1 MHSILL
7 SRIILRKYGNR
18 SVSSAFLPAGGQV
31 LPTISPIASQRIGA
45 LQFLGTLQGRSF
57 MDREPAPSA
66 TIRLINVKKH
76 FKDRD
81 VEALGGVDLEVAK
94 GEFVTLIGPSGSGK
108 STLLELLGDI
118 GDEGG
123 PSKGEILIEE
133 KTPQELRQ
141 ARGYGIVFQDSTLFP
156 WYRVLENCL
165 LPFRI
170 AKSSLPEKEQR
181 KRIESLLEMV
191 GLDRKFWSYYPK
203 ELSGGMQQRVAIV
216 RALALDPPLL
226 LMDEPFGA
234 LDDLT
239 RKSMQML
246 LLDIWAKTGKTILM
260 VTHSISEACFMS
272 DRVIVLSHRPGRIV
286 RIVPIPL
293 DRPRERSM
301 TETKAFPRICGMVRE
316 ALGSGEK
323 LEEDTSIKE

>member
-1 MHSILL
+1 M
-7 SRIILRKYGNR
+7 N
-18 SVSSAFLPAGGQV
+18 QD
-31 LPTISPIASQRIGA
+31 TTSPIV
-45 LQFLGTLQGRSF
+45 
-57 MDREPAPSA
+57 
-66 TIRLINVKKH
+66 IRFINVRKH

-81 VEALGGVDLEVAK
+81 VEALGGIDLEVHQE
-94 GEFVTLIGPSGSGK
+94 EFVSLIGPSGSGK

-123 PSKGEILIEE
+123 PSEGKILIDG
-133 KTPQELRQ
+133 KTPQELRMG
-141 ARGYGIVFQDSTLFP
+141 RGYGIVFQDSTLFP
-156 WYRVLENCL
+156 WYRVFDNCL

-170 AKSSLPEKEQR
+170 AKSRTPGEEQI

-191 GLDRKFWSYYPK
+191 DIDRRFWPYYPK

-246 LLDIWAKTGKTILM
+246 LLDIWSKTKKTILI

-272 DRVIVLSHRPGRIV
+272 DRVVILSQRPGIITRIV
-286 RIVPIPL
+286 SIPL
-293 DRPRERSM
+293 GRPRDRTM
-301 TETKAFPRICGMVRE
+301 VETKAFGRICGMVRE
-316 ALGSGEK
+316 ALGS
-323 LEEDTSIKE
+323 T

>member
-1 MHSILL
+1 M
-7 SRIILRKYGNR
+7 N
-18 SVSSAFLPAGGQV
+18 QE
-31 LPTISPIASQRIGA
+31 TISPI
-45 LQFLGTLQGRSF
+45 
-57 MDREPAPSA
+57 
-66 TIRLINVKKH
+66 TIRFVNVKKH

-81 VEALGGVDLEVAK
+81 VEALGGIDLEVAQ

-123 PSKGEILIEE
+123 PTEGKIVIDG
-133 KTPQELRQ
+133 KTPEELRREQ
-141 ARGYGIVFQDSTLFP
+141 GYGIVFQESTLFP
-156 WYRVLENCL
+156 WYRVFENAI

-170 AKSSLPEKEQR
+170 ARSKIPKEQQMR
-181 KRIESLLEMV
+181 RIESLLEMV
-191 GLDRKFWSYYPK
+191 DLDRKFWPYYPK

-216 RALALDPPLL
+216 RALALDPPIL

-246 LLDIWAKTGKTILM
+246 LLDIWAKTKKTILM

-272 DRVIVLSHRPGRIV
+272 DRVVVLSHRPGRIT
-286 RIVPIPL
+286 RIINIPL
-293 DRPRERSM
+293 GRPRERPM
-301 TETKAFPRICGMVRE
+301 TDTKAFVRICGMVRE
-316 ALGSGEK
+316 ALGSGGPW
-323 LEEDTSIKE
+323 EEDTSIKE

>member
-1 MHSILL
+1 M
-7 SRIILRKYGNR
+7 NQD
-18 SVSSAFLPAGGQV
+18 AP
-31 LPTISPIASQRIGA
+31 SPI
-45 LQFLGTLQGRSF
+45 
-57 MDREPAPSA
+57 
-66 TIRLINVKKH
+66 TIRFINVKKH

-81 VEALGGVDLEVAK
+81 VEALGGIDLEVAQ

-123 PSKGEILIEE
+123 PTEGKILIDG
-133 KTPQELRQ
+133 KTPEELRGE
-141 ARGYGIVFQDSTLFP
+141 RGYGIVFQESTLFP
-156 WYRVLENCL
+156 WYRVFENAM
-165 LPFRI
+165 LPFQIARSRI
-170 AKSSLPEKEQR
+170 PKEQQVHR
-181 KRIESLLEMV
+181 TEMLLEMV
-191 GLDRKFWSYYPK
+191 DLDRRFWSYYPK

-246 LLDIWAKTGKTILM
+246 LLDIWAKTKKTILM

-272 DRVIVLSHRPGRIV
+272 DRVVVLSHRPGRIT
-286 RIVPIPL
+286 RIITIPL

-301 TETKAFPRICGMVRE
+301 TDTKAFVRICGMVRE
-316 ALGSGEK
+316 ALGSGGA
-323 LEEDTSIKE
+323 LEEDSSIKE

>member
-1 MHSILL
+1 MNLET
-7 SRIILRKYGNR
+7 
-18 SVSSAFLPAGGQV
+18 P
-31 LPTISPIASQRIGA
+31 PTIA
-45 LQFLGTLQGRSF
+45 
-57 MDREPAPSA
+57 
-66 TIRLINVKKH
+66 IRLINVKKH

-81 VEALGGVDLEVAK
+81 VEALGGVNLEVAQ
-94 GEFVTLIGPSGSGK
+94 GELISLIGPSGSGK

-123 PSKGEILIEE
+123 PSEGE
-133 KTPQELRQ
+133 KTPQELRRS
-141 ARGYGIVFQDSTLFP
+141 RGYGIVFQDSTLFP
-156 WYRVLENCL
+156 WYRVFENCL

-170 AKSSLPEKEQR
+170 AKSGLPKEEQV

-191 GLDRKFWSYYPK
+191 GLDRKFWPYYPK

-246 LLDIWAKTGKTILM
+246 LLDIWSKTRKTILM

-272 DRVIVLSHRPGRIV
+272 DRVVVLSHRPGRIV
-286 RIVPIPL
+286 RIIPIPL

-301 TETKAFPRICGMVRE
+301 TETKAFARICGMVRE
-316 ALGSGEK
+316 GLGSGGG
-323 LEEDTSIKE
+323 LEEDTSIKD

>member
-1 MHSILL
+1 MSPD
-7 SRIILRKYGNR
+7 ST
-18 SVSSAFLPAGGQV
+18 P
-31 LPTISPIASQRIGA
+31 PIA
-45 LQFLGTLQGRSF
+45 
-57 MDREPAPSA
+57 
-66 TIRLINVKKH
+66 IRLINVKKH

-81 VEALGGVDLEVAK
+81 VEALGGITLEVARA
-94 GEFVTLIGPSGSGK
+94 EFITLIGPSGSGK

-123 PSKGEILIEE
+123 LSEGEILIEG

-141 ARGYGIVFQDSTLFP
+141 ARGYGIVFQDSVLFP
-156 WYRVLENCL
+156 WYRVFENCL

-170 AKSSLPEKEQR
+170 ARSKLPEEEQT
-181 KRIESLLEMV
+181 KRVELLLEMV
-191 GLDRKFWSYYPK
+191 GLDRKFWSYYPR
-203 ELSGGMQQRVAIV
+203 ELSGGMQQRVAMV

-246 LLDIWAKTGKTILM
+246 LLDIWAKTRKTVLM

-272 DRVIVLSHRPGRIV
+272 DRVVVLSHRPGRIV
-286 RIVPIPL
+286 RTISIPL
-293 DRPRERSM
+293 DRPREQTI
-301 TETKAFPRICGMVRE
+301 TETRAFARICAMVRE
-316 ALGSGEK
+316 ALGSGGG

>member
-1 MHSILL
+1 M
-7 SRIILRKYGNR
+7 N
-18 SVSSAFLPAGGQV
+18 PQ
-31 LPTISPIASQRIGA
+31 PTSPVA
-45 LQFLGTLQGRSF
+45 
-57 MDREPAPSA
+57 
-66 TIRLINVKKH
+66 IRLVNVKKH

-81 VEALGGVDLEVAK
+81 VEALGGINLEVVRA
-94 GEFVTLIGPSGSGK
+94 EFITLIGPSGSGK

-123 PSKGEILIEE
+123 PSEGEILIEE

-141 ARGYGIVFQDSTLFP
+141 ARGYGIVFQDATLFP
-156 WYRVLENCL
+156 WYRVFENCL

-170 AKSSLPEKEQR
+170 AKSGVPPEEQT
-181 KRIESLLEMV
+181 KRVESLLEMV
-191 GLDRKFWSYYPK
+191 DLDRKFWSYYPR

-246 LLDIWAKTGKTILM
+246 LLDIWAKTRKTIVM

-272 DRVIVLSHRPGRIV
+272 DRVVVLSRRPGRIV
-286 RIVPIPL
+286 RIVSIPL

-301 TETKAFPRICGMVRE
+301 TETKAFARICAMVRD
-316 ALGSGEK
+316 ALGSGET
-323 LEEDTSIKE
+323 EEDALIQEEGPLSSG

>member
-1 MHSILL
+1 MNQDATPPI
-7 SRIILRKYGNR
+7 
-18 SVSSAFLPAGGQV
+18 
-31 LPTISPIASQRIGA
+31 TI
-45 LQFLGTLQGRSF
+45 QFV
-57 MDREPAPSA
+57 
-66 TIRLINVKKH
+66 NVKKH

-81 VEALGGVDLEVAK
+81 VEALGGIDLEVAQ
-94 GEFVTLIGPSGSGK
+94 GEFITLIGPSGSGK

-123 PSKGEILIEE
+123 PTEGTILIDG
-133 KTPQELRQ
+133 KTPEQLRRE
-141 ARGYGIVFQDSTLFP
+141 RGYGIVFQESTLFP
-156 WYRVLENCL
+156 WYRVFENAI
-165 LPFRI
+165 LPFQI
-170 AKSSLPEKEQR
+170 SKSKIPKEEQIGR
-181 KRIESLLEMV
+181 TEMLLEMV
-191 GLDRKFWSYYPK
+191 GLDRRFWSYYPK

-246 LLDIWAKTGKTILM
+246 LLDIWSKTKKTILM

-272 DRVIVLSHRPGRIV
+272 DRVVVLSHRPGRIT
-286 RIVPIPL
+286 RIITIPL

-301 TETKAFPRICGMVRE
+301 TDTKAFVRICGMVRE
-316 ALGSGEK
+316 ALGSGGAP
-323 LEEDTSIKE
+323 EEDASIKE

>member
-1 MHSILL
+1 MNQEATPSI
-7 SRIILRKYGNR
+7 
-18 SVSSAFLPAGGQV
+18 
-31 LPTISPIASQRIGA
+31 
-45 LQFLGTLQGRSF
+45 
-57 MDREPAPSA
+57 
-66 TIRLINVKKH
+66 TIRFVNVKKH

-81 VEALGGVDLEVAK
+81 VEALGGIDLEVAQ

-123 PSKGEILIEE
+123 PTEGLILIDG
-133 KTPQELRQ
+133 KTPEVLRRE
-141 ARGYGIVFQDSTLFP
+141 RGYGIVFQESTLFP
-156 WYRVLENCL
+156 WYRVFENAI
-165 LPFRI
+165 LPFQI
-170 AKSSLPEKEQR
+170 ARSKISKEDQVR
-181 KRIESLLEMV
+181 RIESLLEMV
-191 GLDRKFWSYYPK
+191 DLDRKFWSYYPK

-246 LLDIWAKTGKTILM
+246 LLDIWAKTRKTILM

-272 DRVIVLSHRPGRIV
+272 DRVVVLSRRPGRIT
-286 RIVPIPL
+286 RIVTIPL
-293 DRPRERSM
+293 DRPRERPM
-301 TETKAFPRICGMVRE
+301 VDTKAFGRICGMVRE
-316 ALGSGEK
+316 ALGSGGG

>member
-1 MHSILL
+1 M
-7 SRIILRKYGNR
+7 NQE
-18 SVSSAFLPAGGQV
+18 ATP
-31 LPTISPIASQRIGA
+31 PI
-45 LQFLGTLQGRSF
+45 
-57 MDREPAPSA
+57 
-66 TIRLINVKKH
+66 TIRFINVKKH

-81 VEALGGVDLEVAK
+81 VEALGGIDLEVAQ

-123 PSKGEILIEE
+123 PTEGLILIDG
-133 KTPQELRQ
+133 KTPEVLRRE
-141 ARGYGIVFQDSTLFP
+141 RGYGIVFQESTLFP
-156 WYRVLENCL
+156 WYRVFENAI
-165 LPFRI
+165 LPFQI
-170 AKSSLPEKEQR
+170 ARSEISKEEQVR
-181 KRIESLLEMV
+181 RIESLLEMV
-191 GLDRKFWSYYPK
+191 DLDRKFWSYYPK

-246 LLDIWAKTGKTILM
+246 LLDIWAKTRKTILM

-272 DRVIVLSHRPGRIV
+272 DRVVVLSRRPGRIT
-286 RIVPIPL
+286 RIVTIPL
-293 DRPRERSM
+293 DRPRDRSM
-301 TETKAFPRICGMVRE
+301 TDTKAFARICGMVRE
-316 ALGSGEK
+316 ALGSGGG

>member
-1 MHSILL
+1 MSEGT
-7 SRIILRKYGNR
+7 S
-18 SVSSAFLPAGGQV
+18 
-31 LPTISPIASQRIGA
+31 SPI
-45 LQFLGTLQGRSF
+45 
-57 MDREPAPSA
+57 
-66 TIRLINVKKH
+66 TIRFINVKKH

-81 VEALGGVDLEVAK
+81 VEALGGIDLEVTQ

-123 PSKGEILIEE
+123 PTEGCILIDG
-133 KTPQELRQ
+133 KTPEQLRRE
-141 ARGYGIVFQDSTLFP
+141 RGYGIVFQESTLFP
-156 WYRVLENCL
+156 WYRVFENAI
-165 LPFRI
+165 LPFQI
-170 AKSSLPEKEQR
+170 SKSKIPKEEQIGR
-181 KRIESLLEMV
+181 TEMLLEMV
-191 GLDRKFWSYYPK
+191 DLDRRFWSYYPK

-246 LLDIWAKTGKTILM
+246 LLDIWSRTKKTILM

-272 DRVIVLSHRPGRIV
+272 DRVVVLSHRPGRIT
-286 RIVPIPL
+286 RIITIPL

-301 TETKAFPRICGMVRE
+301 TDTKAFVRICGMVRE
-316 ALGSGEK
+316 ALGSGGA

>member
-1 MHSILL
+1 MHPESI
-7 SRIILRKYGNR
+7 
-18 SVSSAFLPAGGQV
+18 P
-31 LPTISPIASQRIGA
+31 PIA
-45 LQFLGTLQGRSF
+45 
-57 MDREPAPSA
+57 
-66 TIRLINVKKH
+66 IRLINVKKH

-81 VEALGGVDLEVAK
+81 VEALGGVDLEVAQR
-94 GEFVTLIGPSGSGK
+94 ELVSLIGPSGSGK

-123 PSKGEILIEE
+123 PTEGKILIEE
-133 KTPQELRQ
+133 KTPQELRRS
-141 ARGYGIVFQDSTLFP
+141 RGYGIVFQESTLFP
-156 WYRVLENCL
+156 WYRVFENCL

-170 AKSSLPEKEQR
+170 AKSGLSKEDR
-181 KRIESLLEMV
+181 TKRIELLLEMV

-234 LDDLT
+234 LDDMT

-246 LLDIWAKTGKTILM
+246 LLDIWSKTRKTIIM

-272 DRVIVLSHRPGRIV
+272 DRVVVLSQRPGRIV
-286 RIVPIPL
+286 RMIPIPL
-293 DRPRERSM
+293 DRPRERPM
-301 TETKAFPRICGMVRE
+301 METRAFTRICGIVRE
-316 ALGSGEK
+316 ALGSGGG
-323 LEEDTSIKE
+323 LEEDTSIKD

>member
-1 MHSILL
+1 M
-7 SRIILRKYGNR
+7 NQD
-18 SVSSAFLPAGGQV
+18 ATP
-31 LPTISPIASQRIGA
+31 PI
-45 LQFLGTLQGRSF
+45 
-57 MDREPAPSA
+57 
-66 TIRLINVKKH
+66 TIRFVNVKKH

-81 VEALGGVDLEVAK
+81 VEALGGIDLEVAQ
-94 GEFVTLIGPSGSGK
+94 GEFVILIGPSGSGK

-123 PSKGEILIEE
+123 PTEGRILIDG
-133 KTPQELRQ
+133 KTPEQLRRE
-141 ARGYGIVFQDSTLFP
+141 RGYGIVFQESTLFP
-156 WYRVLENCL
+156 WYRVFENAI
-165 LPFRI
+165 LPFQI
-170 AKSSLPEKEQR
+170 SKSKIPHGEQIGR
-181 KRIESLLEMV
+181 TEMLLEMV
-191 GLDRKFWSYYPK
+191 GLDRRFWSYYPK

-246 LLDIWAKTGKTILM
+246 LLDIWSKTKKTILM

-272 DRVIVLSHRPGRIV
+272 DRVVVLSHRPGRIT
-286 RIVPIPL
+286 RIITIPL

-301 TETKAFPRICGMVRE
+301 TDTKAFVRICGMVRE
-316 ALGSGEK
+316 ALGSGGA
-323 LEEDTSIKE
+323 LEEDSSIKE

>member
-1 MHSILL
+1 MNQDAI
-7 SRIILRKYGNR
+7 
-18 SVSSAFLPAGGQV
+18 P
-31 LPTISPIASQRIGA
+31 PI
-45 LQFLGTLQGRSF
+45 
-57 MDREPAPSA
+57 
-66 TIRLINVKKH
+66 TIRFVNVKKH

-81 VEALGGVDLEVAK
+81 VEALGGIDLEVAQ
-94 GEFVTLIGPSGSGK
+94 GEFITLIGPSGSGK

-123 PSKGEILIEE
+123 PTEGHILIDG
-133 KTPQELRQ
+133 KTPEQLRRE
-141 ARGYGIVFQDSTLFP
+141 RGYGIVFQESTLFP
-156 WYRVLENCL
+156 WYRVFENAI
-165 LPFRI
+165 LPFQISKSKIPNEERI
-170 AKSSLPEKEQR
+170 DRTEM
-181 KRIESLLEMV
+181 LLEMV
-191 GLDRKFWSYYPK
+191 GLDRRFWSYYPK

-246 LLDIWAKTGKTILM
+246 LLDIWSKTKKTILM

-272 DRVIVLSHRPGRIV
+272 DRVVVLSHRPGRIT
-286 RIVPIPL
+286 RIITIPL

-301 TETKAFPRICGMVRE
+301 TDTKAFVRICGMVRE
-316 ALGSGEK
+316 ALGSGGA

>member
-1 MHSILL
+1 M
-7 SRIILRKYGNR
+7 NQE
-18 SVSSAFLPAGGQV
+18 ATP
-31 LPTISPIASQRIGA
+31 PI
-45 LQFLGTLQGRSF
+45 
-57 MDREPAPSA
+57 
-66 TIRLINVKKH
+66 TIRFVNVKKH

-81 VEALGGVDLEVAK
+81 VEALGGIDLEVAQ

-123 PSKGEILIEE
+123 PTEGLILIDG
-133 KTPQELRQ
+133 KTPEVLRRE
-141 ARGYGIVFQDSTLFP
+141 RGYGIVFQESTLFP
-156 WYRVLENCL
+156 WYRVFENAI
-165 LPFRI
+165 LPFQI
-170 AKSSLPEKEQR
+170 ARSKISKEDQVR
-181 KRIESLLEMV
+181 RIESLLEMV
-191 GLDRKFWSYYPK
+191 DLDRKFWPYYPK

-246 LLDIWAKTGKTILM
+246 LLDIWAKTRKTILM

-272 DRVIVLSHRPGRIV
+272 DRVVVLSRRPGRIT
-286 RIVPIPL
+286 RIVTIPL
-293 DRPRERSM
+293 DRPRDRSM
-301 TETKAFPRICGMVRE
+301 TDTKAFARICGMVRE
-316 ALGSGEK
+316 ALGSGGG

>member
-1 MHSILL
+1 M
-7 SRIILRKYGNR
+7 NQE
-18 SVSSAFLPAGGQV
+18 ATP
-31 LPTISPIASQRIGA
+31 PI
-45 LQFLGTLQGRSF
+45 
-57 MDREPAPSA
+57 
-66 TIRLINVKKH
+66 TIRFVNVKKH

-81 VEALGGVDLEVAK
+81 VEALGGIDLEVVQ
-94 GEFVTLIGPSGSGK
+94 GEFITLIGPSGSGK

-123 PSKGEILIEE
+123 PTEGMILIDG
-133 KTPQELRQ
+133 KTPEVLRRE
-141 ARGYGIVFQDSTLFP
+141 RGYGIVFQESTLFP
-156 WYRVLENCL
+156 WYRVFENAI
-165 LPFRI
+165 LPFQI
-170 AKSSLPEKEQR
+170 ARSKISKEEQVR
-181 KRIESLLEMV
+181 RIESLLEMV
-191 GLDRKFWSYYPK
+191 DLDRKFWSYYPK

-246 LLDIWAKTGKTILM
+246 LLDIWAKTRKTILM

-272 DRVIVLSHRPGRIV
+272 DRVVVLSRRPGRIT
-286 RIVPIPL
+286 RIVTIPL
-293 DRPRERSM
+293 DRPRDRSM
-301 TETKAFPRICGMVRE
+301 VDTKAFGRICGMVRE
-316 ALGSGEK
+316 ALGSGGG

>member
-1 MHSILL
+1 M
-7 SRIILRKYGNR
+7 NQEA
-18 SVSSAFLPAGGQV
+18 VP
-31 LPTISPIASQRIGA
+31 PI
-45 LQFLGTLQGRSF
+45 
-57 MDREPAPSA
+57 
-66 TIRLINVKKH
+66 TIRFTNVKKH

-81 VEALGGVDLEVAK
+81 VEALGGIDLEVTQ
-94 GEFVTLIGPSGSGK
+94 GEFITLIGPSGSGK

-123 PSKGEILIEE
+123 PTEGTIFIDG
-133 KTPQELRQ
+133 KTPEALRRE
-141 ARGYGIVFQDSTLFP
+141 RGYGIVFQESTLFP
-156 WYRVLENCL
+156 WHRVFENAI
-165 LPFRI
+165 LPFQI
-170 AKSSLPEKEQR
+170 ARSKIPKQQQIH
-181 KRIESLLEMV
+181 RIEMLLEMV
-191 GLDRKFWSYYPK
+191 DLDRKFWSYYPR

-246 LLDIWAKTGKTILM
+246 LLDIWAKTKKTVLM

-272 DRVIVLSHRPGRIV
+272 DRVVVLSHRPGRIN
-286 RIVPIPL
+286 RIVSIPL

-301 TETKAFPRICGMVRE
+301 TDTKAFARICGMVRE
-316 ALGSGEK
+316 ALGSGGA
-323 LEEDTSIKE
+323 LEEDTAIKE

>member
-1 MHSILL
+1 VNQEAPPP
-7 SRIILRKYGNR
+7 II
-18 SVSSAFLPAGGQV
+18 
-31 LPTISPIASQRIGA
+31 
-45 LQFLGTLQGRSF
+45 
-57 MDREPAPSA
+57 
-66 TIRLINVKKH
+66 IRFVNVKKH

-81 VEALGGVDLEVAK
+81 VEALGGIDLEVAQ
-94 GEFVTLIGPSGSGK
+94 GEFITLIGPSGSGK

-123 PSKGEILIEE
+123 PTEGNILIDG
-133 KTPQELRQ
+133 KTPEQLRRE
-141 ARGYGIVFQDSTLFP
+141 RGYGIVFQESTLFP
-156 WYRVLENCL
+156 WYRVFENAI
-165 LPFRI
+165 LPFQISRSKI
-170 AKSSLPEKEQR
+170 PKEEQIGR
-181 KRIESLLEMV
+181 TEMLLEMV
-191 GLDRKFWSYYPK
+191 GLDRRFWSYYPK

-246 LLDIWAKTGKTILM
+246 LLDIWSRTKKTILM

-272 DRVIVLSHRPGRIV
+272 DRVVVLSHRPGRIT
-286 RIVPIPL
+286 RIITIPL

-301 TETKAFPRICGMVRE
+301 TDTKAFVRICGMVRE
-316 ALGSGEK
+316 ALGSGGA

>member
-1 MHSILL
+1 MNLET
-7 SRIILRKYGNR
+7 
-18 SVSSAFLPAGGQV
+18 P
-31 LPTISPIASQRIGA
+31 PTIA
-45 LQFLGTLQGRSF
+45 
-57 MDREPAPSA
+57 
-66 TIRLINVKKH
+66 IRLINVKKH

-81 VEALGGVDLEVAK
+81 VEALGGVNLEVAQA
-94 GEFVTLIGPSGSGK
+94 EFITLIGPSGSGK

-123 PSKGEILIEE
+123 PSEGEILIEG

-141 ARGYGIVFQDSTLFP
+141 ARGYGIVFQDSILFP
-156 WYRVLENCL
+156 WYRVFENCL
-165 LPFRI
+165 LPFWI
-170 AKSSLPEKEQR
+170 AKSNIPEEEQA
-181 KRIESLLEMV
+181 KRVESLLKMV
-191 GLDRKFWSYYPK
+191 GLDKKFWSYYPK

-246 LLDIWAKTGKTILM
+246 LLDIWAKTRKTILM

-272 DRVIVLSHRPGRIV
+272 DRVVVLSHRPGRVV
-286 RIVPIPL
+286 RIFHIPL
-293 DRPRERSM
+293 DRPRDRSM
-301 TETKAFPRICGMVRE
+301 TETKAFARICGMVRE
-316 ALGSGEK
+316 ALGSGGE
-323 LEEDTSIKE
+323 LEEDASIKE

>member
-1 MHSILL
+1 MSEET
-7 SRIILRKYGNR
+7 S
-18 SVSSAFLPAGGQV
+18 
-31 LPTISPIASQRIGA
+31 SPI
-45 LQFLGTLQGRSF
+45 
-57 MDREPAPSA
+57 
-66 TIRLINVKKH
+66 TIRFVNVKKH

-81 VEALGGVDLEVAK
+81 VEALGGIDLEVAQ
-94 GEFVTLIGPSGSGK
+94 GEFITLIGPSGSGK

-123 PSKGEILIEE
+123 PTEGKILIDG
-133 KTPQELRQ
+133 KTPEELRRE
-141 ARGYGIVFQDSTLFP
+141 RGYGIVFQESTLFP
-156 WYRVLENCL
+156 WYRVFENAI
-165 LPFRI
+165 LPFQI
-170 AKSSLPEKEQR
+170 AKSKIPKEEQVR
-181 KRIESLLEMV
+181 RTESLLEMV
-191 GLDRKFWSYYPK
+191 DLDRKFWSYYPR

-246 LLDIWAKTGKTILM
+246 LLDIWAKTQKTILM

-272 DRVIVLSHRPGRIV
+272 DRVVVLSHRPGRIT
-286 RIVPIPL
+286 RIVTIPL

-301 TETKAFPRICGMVRE
+301 TETKAFARICGMVRD
-316 ALGSGEK
+316 ALGSGGGS
-323 LEEDTSIKE
+323 EEDTSIKE